1 MVPDCFAEF
10 VSLASR
16 RRVRRVERAAPR
28 HHTSSDP
35 SRLTYRSGTLRS
47 IALGISLVA
56 GTFFAA
62 ASSNSVVAVDEG
74 FAVSAALD
82 AGLQTAERLDAPPPR
97 EPIVVNDVQAVL
109 TLVNAERAA
118 RGIAPVRLQAQ
129 LTQAAQTHAA
139 DQFNRDCLRQL
150 SHTGTDG
157 SSPGDRIARTGLRVR
172 TWGENIACG
181 QRTPAQ
187 VMSAW
192 MNSPGHRRNI
202 LNSSFTH
209 IGISVSRDSDGR
221 LYWVQ
226 VFGTP
231 R

>member
-1 MVPDCFAEF
+1 METGTP
-10 VSLASR
+10 R
-16 RRVRRVERAAPR
+16 RRPSFADRLRRPTGLGSV
-28 HHTSSDP
+28 
-35 SRLTYRSGTLRS
+35 
-47 IALGISLVA
+47 ALCISLSFGGLLVA
-56 GTFFAA
+56 SPSG
-62 ASSNSVVAVDEG
+62 NVIAVDG
-74 FAVSAALD
+74 VISGAALSQ
-82 AGLQTAERLDAPPPR
+82 GLRGAERLDPPPPR
-97 EPIVVNDVQAVL
+97 QPAVKTEVQSIL
-109 TLVNAERAA
+109 DSVNAERAA
-118 RGIAPVRLQAQ
+118 RGIAAVGLHEQLNQAG
-129 LTQAAQTHAA
+129 QAHAA
-139 DQFNRDCLRQL
+139 DQFSRDCMTQL

-181 QRTPAQ
+181 QQTPAQ

-192 MNSPGHRRNI
+192 MNSAGHRDSI
-202 LNSSFTH
+202 LNPSFTH